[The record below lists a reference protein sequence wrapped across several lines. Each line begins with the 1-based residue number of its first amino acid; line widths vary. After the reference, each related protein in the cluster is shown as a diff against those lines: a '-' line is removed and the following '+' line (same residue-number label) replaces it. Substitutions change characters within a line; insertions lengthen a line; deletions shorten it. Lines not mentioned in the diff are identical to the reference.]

1 VKLPIKVGFFG
12 DYPWSGQFYKSLM
25 MSEDFEIKFLCHSRK
40 KDVKTYFERAR
51 YKTNL
56 KVRCIVFQDVKHE
69 LARIIER
76 EHIDV
81 ILCVAFSTILKR
93 DLLDTLRVPII
104 NVHPSLL
111 PKWRGPDPIRCQ
123 ILHCDD
129 LFGVTLHEVVEEVDQ
144 GPIIFQKSIEIRD
157 VIPIANILQELH
169 NSCNEGVFSAI
180 CDYMNGERIA
190 KKQTKG
196 GTLAPYV
203 QLEDLVITAQDN
215 LEKASR
221 KLVLSE
227 ALGYAI
233 VDRKGIRKKIQT
245 IDAVLG
251 RGEPQE
257 CYLEL
262 SDGFL
267 KVGIEIE

>member
-1 VKLPIKVGFFG
+1 MSIKVGFFG

-25 MSEDFEIKFLCHSRK
+25 ISQDFEIKFLCHSRK

-51 YKTNL
+51 YKSNL
-56 KVRCIVFQDVKHE
+56 EARCIVFQDVKHD
-69 LARIIER
+69 LARIVES

-93 DLLDTLRVPII
+93 DLLDTLRVPIL

-111 PKWRGPDPIRCQ
+111 PKWRGPDPIRRQ

-129 LFGVTLHEVVEEVDQ
+129 LFGVTLHEVVEEVDE
-144 GPIIFQKSIEIRD
+144 GPIIFQKSKRIKGGK
-157 VIPIANILQELH
+157 PITEILQQLH
-169 NSCNEGVFSAI
+169 NSCNEGIFSAI
-180 CDYMNGERIA
+180 DDYMSGKRIA

-196 GTLAPYV
+196 GTFAPFV
-203 QLEDLVITAQDN
+203 QPEELVITAQDN
-215 LEKASR
+215 LEIVSR

-227 ALGYAI
+227 ARGYAI
-233 VDRKGIRKKIQT
+233 VDRKGIRKRIQT
-245 IDAVLG
+245 LEVVLDCG
-251 RGEPQE
+251 KPQE

-267 KVGIEIE
+267 KLGNDVE